1 MYMSSATPSAS
12 PSPRR
17 RKHRPDSVA
26 RSSIASLSKVKLK
39 KSKPNTPQLSPS
51 LSLDDSASDALINLS
66 IHRNNTVANL
76 DDLPPDLSPCPSPSK
91 QRASEPPTVYSSTM
105 QPLRR
110 SKGLYNLEEAS
121 NLSLEDVNMDSSPS
135 RRGLSHSHS
144 THSVSS
150 HAVSSTILHD
160 SDPNSPV
167 KAPPFKK
174 AAIQQE
180 NVPPPTIHLMSSSS
194 SVESSPPTP
203 THHANAHHHPHL
215 PHPQPH
221 LHPLVKTKIAEDYGT
236 PDSFRFVKPLQTAFM
251 STGLL
256 SKRTRNLPNSSS
268 GHSLVPPDTPCKK
281 PSGSSSLQDVHGLRG
296 DGNTPRPFTSSV
308 SHEGVSM
315 LGSANR
321 SASSG
326 RAHRVP
332 LTINTSGHQSVPS
345 GPPSGLRDSASRF
358 AFDLRSAVSSFMD
371 DVPSTPTKP
380 LEESESFPDRRTLTT
395 NQHGDSSSNDN
406 HSNDSNSN
414 SHSNSTNN
422 STSNLSLGPY
432 RRGSYIGSLT
442 SLSSL
447 AKASHQRSDGSQIT
461 ITPGTI
467 TRQASSIMEP
477 ETPLGNGDNPFNSPS
492 FSNDHTFAD
501 PRTPAKRSSQDQSAE
516 NMIAGESWLS
526 QKFDSVSLIGSG
538 EFSSVYTV
546 TERVKKP
553 SGSSVILTPPNR
565 YAVKKMKYPFAGP
578 KARARRMEEVEV
590 LRKLTESKRDED
602 GRDFI
607 VQLVD
612 SWEHHGFLFIMT
624 EYCENGSL
632 DVFLAENGRI
642 ARLDDWRVWKILV
655 ELALGIRYIH
665 NEGFM
670 HLDIKPANVF
680 ITFEG
685 TLKIGDFGMA
695 TTWPA
700 ARGIEREGD
709 REYIAPEVL
718 SRQEYDKPA
727 DIFSFGL
734 IILEIAANVVLPDNG
749 IHWQKLRSGDLTD
762 AGRLSSGDL
771 AGFDHQFGDIPSSQ
785 QDVSAGECGGKSF
798 EEDGGVL
805 SPSCMPPFDH
815 HGIHSSS
822 LRSCTTA
829 NTTSSSGVSTG
840 SSRSGTAG
848 NGGASTGNTSS
859 STNMHPPPVIR
870 RCSAAPDWAPLF
882 LTQDLG
888 VLDALVSW
896 MLTPDPRGR
905 PTADDILATSE
916 AAWVEHHRKAGA
928 VVYEGDFGPPPGNS
942 DDDMGHVSPDEDNWR
957 MEL

>member
-26 RSSIASLSKVKLK
+26 RSSIPSLSKVKLK

-121 NLSLEDVNMDSSPS
+121 NLSLEDINMDSSPS
-135 RRGLSHSHS
+135 RSHRPRHS
-144 THSVSS
+144 M
-150 HAVSSTILHD
+150 ILHD

-180 NVPPPTIHLMSSSS
+180 NVPPGGGGERRLSDNPPTIHLMSS

-203 THHANAHHHPHL
+203 THHPHHSHPH
-215 PHPQPH
+215 PHHPQPH
-221 LHPLVKTKIAEDYGT
+221 LHPLVKTKIADVEHKEYGT

-315 LGSANR
+315 LGSSHR

-332 LTINTSGHQSVPS
+332 LTINTTGHQNIPS

-380 LEESESFPDRRTLTT
+380 LEESESFPSVQRTLTT
-395 NQHGDSSSNDN
+395 NNHDDSNGSSSN
-406 HSNDSNSN
+406 NS
-414 SHSNSTNN
+414 STN
-422 STSNLSLGPY
+422 LGPY
-432 RRGSYIGSLT
+432 RRASYIGSLT

-477 ETPLGNGDNPFNSPS
+477 ETPLGNGDNPFNSPN
-492 FSNDHTFAD
+492 FSSDPTFAD

-546 TERVKKP
+546 TERVKMP
-553 SGSSVILTPPNR
+553 AGSSVILTPPNR

-612 SWEHHGFLFIMT
+612 SWEYHGFLFIMT

-771 AGFDHQFGDIPSSQ
+771 AGFDHQFGEPTSSQ
-785 QDVSAGECGGKSF
+785 GQERDAIECGSKSY

-859 STNMHPPPVIR
+859 STNMHPPVIR
-870 RCSAAPDWAPLF
+870 RSSAAPDWAPLF

-888 VLDALVSW
+888 ILDSLVSW

-942 DDDMGHVSPDEDNWR
+942 DDDMCHISPDEDNWR

>member
-26 RSSIASLSKVKLK
+26 RTSIASLSKVKLK
-39 KSKPNTPQLSPS
+39 KSKPNTPQLSPT

-66 IHRNNTVANL
+66 IHRNNTVANI

-121 NLSLEDVNMDSSPS
+121 NLSLEDINMDSSPS
-135 RRGLSHSHS
+135 RSHRPRH
-144 THSVSS
+144 
-150 HAVSSTILHD
+150 STILND

-180 NVPPPTIHLMSSSS
+180 NVPPGGGAVRRQSDNSPTIHLMSS

-203 THHANAHHHPHL
+203 THHAHHPH
-215 PHPQPH
+215 PHHPQPH
-221 LHPLVKTKIAEDYGT
+221 LHALAKTKIADVEHREYGT

-296 DGNTPRPFTSSV
+296 DGNTPRPFTTSA
-308 SHEGVSM
+308 SHEGVSI
-315 LGSANR
+315 LGGHKSIY
-321 SASSG
+321 SG
-326 RAHRVP
+326 RAPRAP
-332 LTINTSGHQSVPS
+332 LTINTG
-345 GPPSGLRDSASRF
+345 DSAARF

-371 DVPSTPTKP
+371 DDTPSTPTKP
-380 LEESESFPDRRTLTT
+380 LEESESFPSVPNLNNLHDDHPSG
-395 NQHGDSSSNDN
+395 HG
-406 HSNDSNSN
+406 SNSSGNN
-414 SHSNSTNN
+414 SSTNVG
-422 STSNLSLGPY
+422 LY
-432 RRGSYIGSLT
+432 RRASYIGSLS

-447 AKASHQRSDGSQIT
+447 TKASHQRTDGSQIT

-467 TRQASSIMEP
+467 TRQASAILEP
-477 ETPLGNGDNPFNSPS
+477 ETPLGNSDNPFNSPN
-492 FSNDHTFAD
+492 FSNDPTFAD

-553 SGSSVILTPPNR
+553 TGSSVILTPPNR

-590 LRKLTESKRDED
+590 LRKLTDSKRDED

-612 SWEHHGFLFIMT
+612 SWEYHGFLFIMT

-771 AGFDHQFGDIPSSQ
+771 AGFDHQFGEPTSSQ
-785 QDVSAGECGGKSF
+785 GQIAIDCGGKSY
-798 EEDGGVL
+798 EEEGGVL

-829 NTTSSSGVSTG
+829 NTSSSGVSSG

-859 STNMHPPPVIR
+859 STNMHPPVIR
-870 RCSAAPDWAPLF
+870 RCSAAPDWAPSF

-888 VLDALVSW
+888 TLDSLVSW

-942 DDDMGHVSPDEDNWR
+942 DDDMCHISPDEDNWR

>member
-26 RSSIASLSKVKLK
+26 RTSIASLSKVKLK

-121 NLSLEDVNMDSSPS
+121 NLSLEDITMDSSPS
-135 RRGLSHSHS
+135 RNRPRMSQSA
-144 THSVSS
+144 SVPS
-150 HAVSSTILHD
+150 ILHD

-180 NVPPPTIHLMSSSS
+180 NVPPTIHLMSS

-203 THHANAHHHPHL
+203 THHPHPH
-215 PHPQPH
+215 PHPH
-221 LHPLVKTKIAEDYGT
+221 ALHPLVKTKIADERKEYGT

-256 SKRTRNLPNSSS
+256 SKRTRALPNSSS

-281 PSGSSSLQDVHGLRG
+281 PSGSSSLQDVHGLRE
-296 DGNTPRPFTSSV
+296 GNTPRPAT
-308 SHEGVSM
+308 HEGLSI
-315 LGSANR
+315 GR
-321 SASSG
+321 SSSSTN

-332 LTINTSGHQSVPS
+332 LTINTTGHQTIPS

-371 DVPSTPTKP
+371 DMPSTPTKP
-380 LEESESFPDRRTLTT
+380 LEESESFPSTT
-395 NQHGDSSSNDN
+395 NLHDHIENDHMDNSS
-406 HSNDSNSN
+406 
-414 SHSNSTNN
+414 T
-422 STSNLSLGPY
+422 TSLGHF
-432 RRGSYIGSLT
+432 RRASYLGSLT

-467 TRQASSIMEP
+467 TRQASAIMEP
-477 ETPLGNGDNPFNSPS
+477 ETPLGNGDNPFNSPN
-492 FSNDHTFAD
+492 FSSGPVFAD

-553 SGSSVILTPPNR
+553 ANSAVILTPPNR

-590 LRKLTESKRDED
+590 LRSLTESKRDED

-612 SWEHHGFLFIMT
+612 SWEYHGFLFIMT

-771 AGFDHQFGDIPSSQ
+771 AGFDHQFGDVQ
-785 QDVSAGECGGKSF
+785 QDSIEPKSF
-798 EEDGGVL
+798 EDEGVL
-805 SPSCMPPFDH
+805 SPSCMPPFLDH

-848 NGGASTGNTSS
+848 NGASTGNTSS
-859 STNMHPPPVIR
+859 STNMHPPPVLR
-870 RCSAAPDWAPLF
+870 RCSAAPDWAPSF

-942 DDDMGHVSPDEDNWR
+942 DDDMCHVSPDEDNWR

>member
-26 RSSIASLSKVKLK
+26 RASIASLSKVKLK

-66 IHRNNTVANL
+66 IHRNNTVANV

-91 QRASEPPTVYSSTM
+91 SRASEPPTVYSSTM

-121 NLSLEDVNMDSSPS
+121 NLSLEDVSMDSSPS
-135 RRGLSHSHS
+135 RAGSRPRMS
-144 THSVSS
+144 
-150 HAVSSTILHD
+150 IPLHD

-180 NVPPPTIHLMSSSS
+180 NVPPERRLSDNPPTIHLMSS

-203 THHANAHHHPHL
+203 THHAHPHPHPHPHPHL
-215 PHPQPH
+215 HQ
-221 LHPLVKTKIAEDYGT
+221 LVKTKLVDESRDYGT

-256 SKRTRNLPNSSS
+256 SKRTRNLPSSAS

-281 PSGSSSLQDVHGLRG
+281 PSGSSSLQDVHGLR
-296 DGNTPRPFTSSV
+296 DGNTPRPFTSSA
-308 SHEGVSM
+308 SHEGVSG
-315 LGSANR
+315 LR
-321 SASSG
+321 SS

-380 LEESESFPDRRTLTT
+380 LEESESFPSAKASN
-395 NQHGDSSSNDN
+395 NQHHYDDPGNGFESG
-406 HSNDSNSN
+406 
-414 SHSNSTNN
+414 TN
-422 STSNLSLGPY
+422 LGPY
-432 RRGSYIGSLT
+432 RRGSYIGSLGSLT

-467 TRQASSIMEP
+467 TRQASAIMEP
-477 ETPLGNGDNPFNSPS
+477 ETPLGNGDNPFNSPN
-492 FSNDHTFAD
+492 FSSAPTFAD

-553 SGSSVILTPPNR
+553 TGSSVILTPPNR

-590 LRKLTESKRDED
+590 LRQLTESKRDED

-612 SWEHHGFLFIMT
+612 SWEYHGFLFIMT

-771 AGFDHQFGDIPSSQ
+771 AGFDNQYL
-785 QDVSAGECGGKSF
+785 GEPQNDSLDPKSY
-798 EEDGGVL
+798 EEEPGVL
-805 SPSCMPPFDH
+805 SPSCMPPFDV

-829 NTTSSSGVSTG
+829 NTTSSSGVSSG

-859 STNMHPPPVIR
+859 STGMHPPVIR
-870 RCSAAPDWAPLF
+870 RSSAAPDWAPSF

-928 VVYEGDFGPPPGNS
+928 VVYEGDFGPPPGTS
-942 DDDMGHVSPDEDNWR
+942 DDDMGHISENEDNWR